1 MKKKIFFGIA
11 VLAITAIASFNVNLN
26 TNSEVSLLTLANVE
40 ALASE
45 STDPCAGNTY
55 HSPNEILK
63 KETCIT
69 AGKQN
74 GHMLSCISETGKC
87 CDPTKQTH
95 CQ

>member
-40 ALASE
+40 ALASG

>member
-1 MKKKIFFGIA
+1 MKKEIFVGMI
-11 VLAITAIASFNVNLN
+11 VLAIATIAVFNVNLN

-40 ALASE
+40 ALAQE

-55 HSPNEILK
+55 HSSNQILEQK
-63 KETCIT
+63 NCIT

-74 GHMLSCISETGKC
+74 GTMLSCVDKSGRC